1 MPRYKLVNGER
12 IQLTAEEEAQRD
24 QEESDWEASAF
35 DRAIADL
42 RQRRNALL
50 SSTDFYGLSDVTMSD
65 EMKQYRKDL
74 RDITEGLTTEEQAWE
89 NGAFDRAI
97 ADLRLRRNA
106 LLSAT
111 DFYALSDVTM
121 SDEMKQYRQDL
132 RDITEGLTTEEQVK
146 AVEFPTK
153 P

>member
-24 QEESDWEASAF
+24 QEEADW
-35 DRAIADL
+35 
-42 RQRRNALL
+42 NA
-50 SSTDFYGLSDVTMSD
+50 
-65 EMKQYRKDL
+65 
-74 RDITEGLTTEEQAWE
+74 
-89 NGAFDRAI
+89 GAFDRAI
-97 ADLRLRRNA
+97 ASLRQDRNNKLA
-106 LLSAT
+106 ET

-132 RDITEGLTTEEQVK
+132 RDITEGLSTKEEVE